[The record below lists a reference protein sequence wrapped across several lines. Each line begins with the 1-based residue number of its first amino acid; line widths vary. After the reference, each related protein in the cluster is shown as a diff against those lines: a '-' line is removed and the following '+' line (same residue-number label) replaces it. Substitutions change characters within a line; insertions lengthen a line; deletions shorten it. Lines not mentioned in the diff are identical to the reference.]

1 MFDSLS
7 DRMREDSHAGT
18 KSSETIV
25 KWTIVAVIS
34 IFLFSCLFLAV
45 KFLE

>member
-7 DRMREDSHAGT
+7 DRMKQDEHAAVG
-18 KSSETIV
+18 SSERVIRWVVVAIV
-25 KWTIVAVIS
+25 S
-34 IFLFSCLFLAV
+34 IFLFSCLYLGV